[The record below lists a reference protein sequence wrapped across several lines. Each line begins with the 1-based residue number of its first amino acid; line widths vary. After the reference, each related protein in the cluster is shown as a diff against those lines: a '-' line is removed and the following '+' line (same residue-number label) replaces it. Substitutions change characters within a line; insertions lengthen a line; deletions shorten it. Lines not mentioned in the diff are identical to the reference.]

1 VQHIT
6 YPAHVDENFNSTVT
20 LYLPARTAVVLRE
33 GAEKSFPKK
42 EKTPAQKTVRKTAK
56 KTEKK

>member
-1 VQHIT
+1 
-6 YPAHVDENFNSTVT
+6 
-20 LYLPARTAVVLRE
+20 VVLRE

-42 EKTPAQKTVRKTAK
+42 EKAPAKKTVRKTAK